1 MRDATAEA
9 TVYAGNDRTTVKL
22 LPTGEN
28 TLAAKGN
35 SKSGLG
41 VRVAVNV
48 TRPEQK
54 ELRLI
59 FNLK

>member
-1 MRDATAEA
+1 MRDATGEA
-9 TVYAGNDRTTVKL
+9 TVYAGSDRTTVKL

-28 TLAAKGN
+28 TLAAKG
-35 SKSGLG
+35 SFKSGVG

-48 TRPEQK
+48 MRPGQK
-54 ELRLI
+54 ELRLT